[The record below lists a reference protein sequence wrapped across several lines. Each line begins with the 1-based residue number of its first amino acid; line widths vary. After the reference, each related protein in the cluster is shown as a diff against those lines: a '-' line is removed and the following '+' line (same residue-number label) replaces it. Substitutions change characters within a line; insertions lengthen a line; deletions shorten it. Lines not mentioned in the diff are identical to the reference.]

1 MSLSSTRDKETLMFY
16 MQQRLVE
23 SIHEDRHSEAQ
34 AARLSGPARLPG
46 SSRSVVVPSPVVNFA
61 RRTRATL
68 RRAAI

>member
-1 MSLSSTRDKETLMFY
+1 MFY

-46 SSRSVVVPSPVVNFA
+46 ASRSVLVPPFVINFA
-61 RRTRATL
+61 RRTWSTMRG
-68 RRAAI
+68 AAI

>member
-1 MSLSSTRDKETLMFY
+1 MFY

-46 SSRSVVVPSPVVNFA
+46 ASRSVVVPPLVITFA
-61 RRTRATL
+61 RQTWSTMRG
-68 RRAAI
+68 AAI